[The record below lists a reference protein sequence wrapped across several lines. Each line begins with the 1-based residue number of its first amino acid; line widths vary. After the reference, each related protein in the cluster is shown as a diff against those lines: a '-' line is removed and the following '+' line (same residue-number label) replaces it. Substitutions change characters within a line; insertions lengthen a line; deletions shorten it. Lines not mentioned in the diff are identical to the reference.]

1 MSKKKTQRRHVSLLT
16 IRKNKTKKE
25 QKEKFIKKKRP
36 KGKTK
41 ISVQQSRNVRLAT
54 IVSPIDRRND
64 RTCSKKKKKRISL
77 RAPFR
82 HPAFS
87 PDVSLLSPR
96 FLLSASPTPFLP
108 FCLALVLSQLSLPP
122 PFLHNFCLPSWGYH
136 HCRKQKGNGA
146 FTTGWCKQPG
156 RRYIRLSSM
165 QASKVHVCLKETP
178 SIARGCGVT
187 YLSVHAILR
196 NFLKI
201 KVRRDWMRIS
211 SNLSNDFRYRYFYSN
226 TVGFFGFV
234 DRDQEVDRKF

>member
-64 RTCSKKKKKRISL
+64 RTCSKKKKEN
-77 RAPFR
+77 
-82 HPAFS
+82 FS
-87 PDVSLLSPR
+87 PRPFPAPR
-96 FLLSASPTPFLP
+96 FFPRRFTFISAFLAFRLAHPFLP

-146 FTTGWCKQPG
+146 FTTGWCKQLG

-201 KVRRDWMRIS
+201 KVRRDRMRIS

-234 DRDQEVDRKF
+234 DRDPEVDRKF